1 MEHRR
6 PPSRGPYVRST
17 HRVPSGVGQPSDAL
31 AANLRAYRLLRQL
44 TQDGL
49 AAQMFQL
56 GHGWGRS
63 TVSAVE
69 GRTRNVTVDELFGLT
84 LCLGLTVGQLLD
96 PAGPDRSRR
105 MSLDV
110 GLRDSGTGRPEPVE
124 PALARL
130 WASSQAVIRLAEDP
144 SGEFEVAG
152 VDEQVDAFR

>member
-124 PALARL
+124 PALARR
-130 WASSQAVIRLAEDP
+130 WASSQAVIRLTEDD
-144 SGEFEVAG
+144 GQLEIAVADG
-152 VDEQVDAFR
+152 